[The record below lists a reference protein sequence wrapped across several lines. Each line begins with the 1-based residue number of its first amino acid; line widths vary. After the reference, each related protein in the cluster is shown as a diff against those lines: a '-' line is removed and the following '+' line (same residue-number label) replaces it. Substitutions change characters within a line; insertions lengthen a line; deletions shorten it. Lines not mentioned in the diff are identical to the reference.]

1 MITHWRTL
9 GGAIVVA
16 AAVLTLSSPALAQCP
31 IGTDTPTECVL
42 SSAVQTSGTLVFGK
56 TLHIT
61 GSGKIE
67 IVPEATGLNL
77 DIAGDLKMDAGAVID
92 GNVSGAAKGAT
103 VVVNAAGD
111 INLAGGSPGAI
122 ITSSQNP
129 APQSPGSCTP
139 AGGGGD
145 ISLLAGGNVTMGNGS
160 EVTST
165 SPCGRGHITITG
177 IILNLDG
184 LVLSEGRTTK
194 GRGGPIDIKASCDL
208 IVSAT
213 GEIVSKGK
221 DPGADRV
228 HLEGGCTVRIF
239 GLVASTGPG
248 HSVTTDNKCQ
258 GIERPDKPAASRA
271 CVEIWSGDTV
281 LIDSTPPNTGEVHAD
296 TGMSGGVSGIGWVDI
311 FAVNDI
317 TIVGNSAVPFSVH
330 ANQTLSGG
338 HGGLVTVKSKLGSV
352 ITSGLAMQA
361 SDTTG
366 GGQGGVITVHAG
378 LNVEFG
384 TATIQAK
391 GANTGGGKQQGGTI
405 EAFSFNGIVSGVAP
419 GRLDADGGNGQA
431 VPKLGLVTLRGCGTA
446 GSNTDGVNYT
456 GTIIPLSAPLAD
468 QCGGEPSF
476 QTYVVFPPCACACVC
491 VSSSSSVVAPGGAAT
506 TTIRGT
512 GLKQVTDVYINSDTC
527 DPGLGGTHVPKSS
540 FLLQTDTLIRVPG
553 SLVSGTKIVTV
564 GPNGSCCMTAP

>member
-1 MITHWRTL
+1 MTTHWKAL
-9 GGAIVVA
+9 GGAAVLA

-31 IGTDTPTECVL
+31 FGTDTPTECVV
-42 SSAVQTSGTLVFGK
+42 SSAVQQSGTHVFGK

-67 IVPEATGLNL
+67 VVPEAAGLTL

-92 GNVSGAAKGAT
+92 GNVTGAAKGAT
-103 VVVNAAGD
+103 IVVTTGGD
-111 INLAGGSPGAI
+111 ITLAGGSPGAI

-129 APQSPGSCTP
+129 APAAPGSCT
-139 AGGGGD
+139 ALGGGGD

-165 SPCGRGHITITG
+165 SPCGRGHIEITG

-213 GEIVSKGK
+213 GEIVSKGR

-258 GIERPDKPAASRA
+258 GAERPDKPANSRA

-296 TGMSGGVSGIGWVDI
+296 TGMAGGATGIGWVDI
-311 FAVNDI
+311 FALNDI
-317 TIVGNSAVPFSVH
+317 TVVGNSAAPFSVH

-338 HGGLVTVKSKLGSV
+338 HGGLVTVKSKQGSV
-352 ITSGLAMQA
+352 ITSGLALQA
-361 SDTTG
+361 SDTTT
-366 GGQGGVITVHAG
+366 GGQGGVVTVHAG

-384 TATIQAK
+384 TGTIQAK
-391 GANTGGGKQQGGTI
+391 GSNTGGGKQKGGTI
-405 EAFSFNGIVSGVAP
+405 EAFAFTGTVTGTAP
-419 GRLDADGGNGQA
+419 GRLDADGGGGQA
-431 VPKLGLVTLRGCGTA
+431 VPEPGVVTLRGCGTGAA
-446 GSNTDGVNYT
+446 GDGVSYT
-456 GTIIPLSAPLAD
+456 GAIIPPSTPLAD
-468 QCGGEPSF
+468 QCGGQPTFAS
-476 QTYVVFPPCACACVC
+476 YVFFPPCACACVC
-491 VSSSSSVVAPGGAAT
+491 VSSSSSTVLPGGSPA

-512 GLKQVTDVYINSDTC
+512 GLKQVTDVYINSATC
-527 DPGLGGTHVPKSS
+527 DPGLGGTHIPKSS
-540 FLLQTDTLIRVPG
+540 FLLQTDTVIRVPG
-553 SLVSGTKIVTV
+553 ALVSGTKIVTV